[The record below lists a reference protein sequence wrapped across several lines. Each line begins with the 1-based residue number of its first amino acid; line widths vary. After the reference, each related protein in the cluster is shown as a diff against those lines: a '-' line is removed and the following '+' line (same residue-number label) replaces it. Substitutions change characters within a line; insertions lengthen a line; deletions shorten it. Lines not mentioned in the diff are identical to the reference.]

1 MQEKPIFFEKWPLFL
16 GKISI
21 SLFFTYFCSH
31 EIAYKY

>member
-1 MQEKPIFFEKWPLFL
+1 MQKKDIFFEKRRLFL

-31 EIAYKY
+31 EIDYKY